1 MAENK
6 LTLIEHLSELR
17 KRLFI
22 IILSL
27 IITSAGS
34 YYYVEKLV
42 KELVKYTNYLDF
54 VYLTPS
60 ELFLTYIKISLVMGI
75 VISSPILLRQIW
87 LFLKP
92 GLTKRERRYIT
103 LSLLG
108 GVLFFAAG
116 VIFAYLLV
124 IPVTIKFFTGF
135 TLEGITPTISF
146 RSYVDFICSLLL
158 AFGLVFEM
166 PILSVLLTKFGLINS
181 IMLRKNRKMVILV
194 IFVVAAIITP
204 PDVISQL
211 LLAMP
216 MMILFEISIWL
227 SKIVGRKK
235 EI

>member
-27 IITSAGS
+27 IITSSGS